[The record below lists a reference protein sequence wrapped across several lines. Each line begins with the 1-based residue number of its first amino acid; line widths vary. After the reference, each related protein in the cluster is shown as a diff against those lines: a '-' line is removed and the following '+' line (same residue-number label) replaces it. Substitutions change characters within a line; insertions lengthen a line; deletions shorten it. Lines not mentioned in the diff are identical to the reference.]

1 MGRVLVIRHGT
12 STWNVE
18 GRWQGWLDAP
28 LAPEGEE
35 QAAARGRELARAGI
49 IPRAIYTSDLGRAQ
63 RTAEIIGAHLEAP
76 VLPEAGFRERN
87 GGAWQ
92 GLTRDEIEA
101 GWPAERAAWRRGEL
115 SAPPGGEAPD
125 AVLARFDE
133 AFARAYEHVGRGI
146 LIIVTHHGILRLV
159 ATRAGL
165 DDHTLIPNLGG
176 FWFDIENAAPVAPE
190 PVGPLLTDEDHSA
203 LE

>member
-1 MGRVLVIRHGT
+1 MQRVLVLRHGL
-12 STWNVE
+12 SAWNTE

-28 LAPEGEE
+28 LTAEGEA
-35 QAAARGRELARAGI
+35 QAAARGRELAQAGI

-76 VLPEAGFRERN
+76 VLPDAGFRERF
-87 GGAWQ
+87 GGDWQ
-92 GLTRDEIEA
+92 GLTREEIEA
-101 GWPAERAAWRRGEL
+101 GWPEERAAWRRGEL
-115 SAPPGGEAPD
+115 DAPPGGEVPG

-133 AFARAYEHVGRGI
+133 AFERAHAHVGRGV
-146 LIIVTHHGILRLV
+146 LVIVTHHGLLRLISN
-159 ATRAGL
+159 RAGL

-176 FWFDIENAAPVAPE
+176 FWFDIENDALVAPE
-190 PVGPLLTDEDHSA
+190 PIGPLLYDEDHSA